1 MTISALASS
10 ATSTTSST
18 TTTTSTSSLGLDTSD
33 FLQLMIEQLQ
43 NQNPTDPTDTTEFMN
58 QMIQLSN
65 YDTQMAMSEKMDT
78 MVSSVNSLISS
89 NGLGY
94 IGQTI
99 TAEGETT
106 TLQDGEANWN
116 YTLDSDASSVT
127 VSVLD
132 EDGNTVYSATD
143 SADAGTYAFSWD
155 GVTSDGEQMEDGGI
169 YTLSISATDSDG
181 ETVDTSTEIKGTVT
195 GVDSS
200 TDETYLMIG
209 NVGVEFDN
217 VSSIVAS

>member
-1 MTISALASS
+1 MTISALSS
-10 ATSTTSST
+10 ATTTTTTSTTSST
-18 TTTTSTSSLGLDTSD
+18 SSLGLETSD

-65 YDTQMAMSEKMDT
+65 YDTQVAMSEKMDT
-78 MVSSVNSLISS
+78 LVSSVNSMISS

-132 EDGNTVYSATD
+132 ENGDTVYSATS

-155 GVTSDGEQMEDGGI
+155 GVTSDGEQMDDGGI
-169 YTLSISATDSDG
+169 YTLSVSATDSDG
-181 ETVDTSTEIKGTVT
+181 DAVDTSIEIQGKVT